1 MALFGDATAPTGR
14 TSLRVGVDFHLVDG
28 KFQGSRTHILELF
41 SRVIAISPDIE
52 FFLFLDRPELL
63 LNLSRV
69 FQQSNV
75 QAIRMPAGNPL
86 KRLYW
91 DLGRFSARYDL
102 NIMHTQYVLPHVG
115 RCKRAVTIHDVL
127 FETHPQFFTMLFSA
141 RSRLFV
147 RHAARNA
154 DHVFTVSEFS
164 RAELCR
170 LYGVKKDR
178 ISIAYNGVDYDR
190 FATVADD
197 DNAVLAKWGLE
208 ANQYLLSVGR
218 LEPRKN
224 QESLVLAYGL
234 IEANVPPLILVG
246 QRDYGFNNVFAAIR
260 ELGLTERVRVLENV
274 DDRELPALYR
284 HASVFAY
291 PSFAEGF
298 GMPVLEAMAAGTP
311 VVTSNTTAISEIA
324 GPEGAILVNP
334 ADVEEIAAAL
344 DTALSDQMLRTR
356 LIAAGR
362 ERAQSFTWEKAAK
375 IVRQHYF
382 EIVR

>member
-1 MALFGDATAPTGR
+1 M
-14 TSLRVGVDFHLVDG
+14 
-28 KFQGSRTHILELF
+28 
-41 SRVIAISPDIE
+41 
-52 FFLFLDRPELL
+52 
-63 LNLSRV
+63 
-69 FQQSNV
+69 
-75 QAIRMPAGNPL
+75 
-86 KRLYW
+86 
-91 DLGRFSARYDL
+91 
-102 NIMHTQYVLPHVG
+102 
-115 RCKRAVTIHDVL
+115 
-127 FETHPQFFTMLFSA
+127 
-141 RSRLFV
+141 
-147 RHAARNA
+147 
-154 DHVFTVSEFS
+154 
-164 RAELCR
+164 
-170 LYGVKKDR
+170 
-178 ISIAYNGVDYDR
+178 
-190 FATVADD
+190 
-197 DNAVLAKWGLE
+197 
-208 ANQYLLSVGR
+208 
-218 LEPRKN
+218 
-224 QESLVLAYGL
+224 
-234 IEANVPPLILVG
+234 
-246 QRDYGFNNVFAAIR
+246 FAAIR

-356 LIAAGR
+356 LISAGR